1 MHLLGIAVTL
11 ILPCSMNA
19 HFPGKGCF
27 HFSNVLAGR
36 IADLGQEKSDFL
48 AVNCLLALW
57 STIHNHPS
65 FRHWLIFD
73 LVR

>member
-1 MHLLGIAVTL
+1 MHLLGIAVNL
-11 ILPCSMNA
+11 ILPYNMNA

-36 IADLGQEKSDFL
+36 IADLGQGKPDFQ

-57 STIHNHPS
+57 SATQTCPS